1 MSKAK
6 NHRRPAPDL
15 VREGIREAILDG
27 TMAEGTQ
34 LRQDELAERFG
45 TSRIPVREA
54 LRQLEAEG
62 LIRLEPNRGAV
73 VSSFSLAEIIDML
86 DIRVALEC
94 RALRLAVPN
103 LAAED
108 FLIAKDILD
117 SYNKEPDPASW
128 GDMNWRFHWT
138 LYAGCHRPRLLSLI
152 EANYGH
158 ISRFIRTKVSVATG
172 KDRPQREH
180 EQLLAYCEAG
190 DVEAAV
196 SLLASHIEETQ
207 KSVWSLHRHKLPS

>member
-1 MSKAK
+1 MDTTKR
-6 NHRRPAPDL
+6 NRIPAPDL
-15 VREGIREAILDG
+15 VRDGIRQAILDG
-27 TMAEGTQ
+27 ALSEGTQ
-34 LRQDELAERFG
+34 LRQDELAEKYG

-62 LIRLEPNRGAV
+62 LIKLEPNRGAV

-94 RALRLAVPN
+94 RALRLAIPN
-103 LAAED
+103 LAIED
-108 FLIAKDILD
+108 FHLAKDILD

-138 LYAGCHRPRLLSLI
+138 LYAACHRPRLLSLI

-158 ISRFIRTKVSVATG
+158 VNRFIRTKVSVATG

-180 EQLLAYCEAG
+180 DKLLELCEAG
-190 DVEAAV
+190 DINAAV

-207 KSVWSLHRHKLPS
+207 KSVRATHRYSTAL